1 LRLYSFFRS
10 SAAFRVRIA
19 LNLKGLRWES
29 SAIDL
34 VKGEHHT
41 LQFEQVNPQRAI
53 PALLDGNQTLIQS
66 MAIVEYLEETHPD
79 PPLLPATT
87 GERSW
92 VRAIAQLI
100 ACDIHPLNNLR
111 VMKYLKK
118 DLGVGQ
124 EQRDAWVRHWIG
136 EGFSN
141 LEAMIKRHPQ
151 TGPFCHGNSPTIA
164 DVFLV
169 PQIFNARRAKM
180 DLSAYPTL
188 LRIFDSC
195 MALPAFD
202 LAQPMK
208 QPDAREDYL

>member
-1 LRLYSFFRS
+1 LKLYTFFRS

-34 VKGEHHT
+34 VKGEHRT
-41 LQFEQVNPQRAI
+41 LQFEQVNAQRAI
-53 PALLDGNQTLIQS
+53 PALVDGNQTFTQS
-66 MAIVEYLEETHPD
+66 MAIVEYLEEKHPD
-79 PPLLPATT
+79 PPLLPATAA
-87 GERSW
+87 ERSW

-111 VMKYLKK
+111 VLKYLKR
-118 DLGVGQ
+118 DLGASQ
-124 EQRDAWVRHWIG
+124 EQRDAWMRHWIG
-136 EGFSN
+136 EGFAS
-141 LEAMIKRHPQ
+141 LETTIKRHPQ
-151 TGPFCHGNSPTIA
+151 TGSFCHGNVPTVA

-169 PQIFNARRAKM
+169 PQIFNARRAQM

-188 LRIFDSC
+188 VRIFDSC

-208 QPDAREDYL
+208 QPDAREDL

>member
-34 VKGEHHT
+34 IKGEHRT
-41 LQFEQVNPQRAI
+41 PQFEQVNAQRAI
-53 PALLDGNQTLIQS
+53 PALLDGNQTLTQS
-66 MAIVEYLEETHPD
+66 MAIVEYLEETHPE

-111 VMKYLKK
+111 VLKYLKK

-169 PQIFNARRAKM
+169 PQIFNARRAQM
-180 DLSAYPTL
+180 DLSAYPAL

-208 QPDAREDYL
+208 QPDAREDNL